1 MISKENI
8 IEKILDCSP
17 WDDQLAPDLMNYG
30 FQEPSKTWKEL
41 TNLAKSANFEK
52 LYPHFFSRLLDLS
65 ARSYNADLALHS
77 LERFSEN
84 FSDKDHLFT
93 ILSES
98 ESLLE
103 ALIFLF
109 SGILSPS

>member
-41 TNLAKSANFEK
+41 TNLAKSANFKK

-77 LERFSEN
+77 LERFSEK
-84 FSDKDHLFT
+84 FSDSHQSSS
-93 ILSES
+93 I
-98 ESLLE
+98 
-103 ALIFLF
+103 IF
-109 SGILSPS
+109 SSAIS

>member
-41 TNLAKSANFEK
+41 TNLAKSANFKK
-52 LYPHFFSRLLDLS
+52 L
-65 ARSYNADLALHS
+65 
-77 LERFSEN
+77 
-84 FSDKDHLFT
+84 
-93 ILSES
+93 
-98 ESLLE
+98 
-103 ALIFLF
+103 
-109 SGILSPS
+109 